1 MAADITKLKNDAR
14 LLMTET
20 RLIADRAAA
29 EDRAFTPAEAATV
42 KANLAKG
49 RELADQIDAA
59 RGETRDVFDDA
70 SKKTLEDLGHAIAG
84 TGGKAYR
91 QTPSGYHERV
101 QGGSKAGHHPR
112 VKAAG
117 GSDWGAQV
125 VLASSDGPQY
135 KGILASGAVPLTV
148 PLDTEPIRQG
158 VPVLALRQLIP
169 TEMGPSRFGY
179 LRQTVRTN
187 NAAPVARGAVKPT
200 SVYTWERVDDRTRTI
215 AHLSE
220 PIARQDLRDAPSLE
234 RVLDVEMRLGLELAL
249 EAQIING
256 SGSGENMTGIAN
268 VSGSQSQAWDTD
280 LLTTARKAKT
290 KLEVLS
296 FLDGAAY
303 VMHPNDW
310 ESVELLANNEADYY
324 LGGPV
329 QTVEVAARRLWG
341 LPVVST
347 TAQTAGVAHLVNF
360 RLATEL
366 QVVEDVRLDWSENVY
381 DPDALGEGVGA
392 SDYTRNMIRFRCEM
406 DAGLKIFQPSAIVEI
421 DLTA

>member
-1 MAADITKLKNDAR
+1 MPADVSKLKGDLAQVLTEAKGIVARADAENR
-14 LLMTET
+14 PLTE
-20 RLIADRAAA
+20 A
-29 EDRAFTPAEAATV
+29 EGATV
-42 KANLAKG
+42 KAKTEQGYALYEQIKAATSQNADIRQTLG
-49 RELADQIDAA
+49 EL
-59 RGETRDVFDDA
+59 GA
-70 SKKTLEDLGHAIAG
+70 SIAG
-84 TGGKAYR
+84 PGGKGFSTLPGHR
-91 QTPSGYHERV
+91 
-101 QGGSKAGHHPR
+101 GSPQLSTKAGQHPR

-117 GSDWGAQV
+117 GSDWGAKV
-125 VLASSDGPQY
+125 VFASSDGAQY

-148 PLDTEPIRQG
+148 PLDPEPIRQG

-169 TEMGPSRFGY
+169 TESGPSRFGY

-200 SVYTWERVDDRTRTI
+200 SVYTWERIDDRTRTI

-234 RVLDVEMRLGLELAL
+234 RVLDIEMRLGLELGL

-310 ESVELLANNEADYY
+310 EAVELLANNEADYY

-329 QTVEVAARRLWG
+329 QTVEVAGRRLWG

-360 RLATEL
+360 QLATEL

-381 DPDALGEGVGA
+381 DPNALGEDSGA
-392 SDYTRNMIRFRCEM
+392 SDFTRNMVRFRCEM

>member
-1 MAADITKLKNDAR
+1 MAADITKLKNQAR
-14 LLMTET
+14 LLLSET
-20 RLIADRAAA
+20 RVIADRATA
-29 EDRAFTPAEAATV
+29 EGRDFTREEAAV
-42 KANLAKG
+42 VEANIAKG
-49 RELADQIDAA
+49 RVLVDQIMED
-59 RGETRDVFDDA
+59 RGETNADSMKA
-70 SKKTLEDLGHAIAG
+70 ALNKLGHEIAG
-84 TGGKAYR
+84 DGKGFSTLPGER
-91 QTPSGYHERV
+91 GRPLSPS
-101 QGGSKAGHHPR
+101 SKAGQHPR

-117 GSDWGAQV
+117 GSDWGAKV
-125 VLASSDGPQY
+125 VFAASEGGGY

-148 PLDTEPIRQG
+148 PLDPEPIRQG

-169 TEMGPSRFGY
+169 TEPGPSRFGY

-200 SVYTWERVDDRTRTI
+200 SVYTWERIDDRTRTI

-234 RVLDVEMRLGLELAL
+234 RVLDVEMRLGLELGL

-268 VSGSQSQAWDTD
+268 VSGSQTQAWDTD

-290 KLEVLS
+290 KLEILS

-310 ESVELLANNEADYY
+310 EAVELLANNEADYF

-329 QTVEVAARRLWG
+329 QTVEVSARRLWG

-360 RLATEL
+360 KLATEL

-381 DPDALGEGVGA
+381 DPNALGEDSGA
-392 SDYTRNMIRFRCEM
+392 SDFTRNMIRFRCEM

>member
-1 MAADITKLKNDAR
+1 MQKKAQELVEEMQAVLKKAQAIAAKADGEGRDFTADEVTEVKGLMDQARELKAKAEKAKEAEKVESALAELGDGIGGTWGVKGGGAR
-14 LLMTET
+14 
-20 RLIADRAAA
+20 
-29 EDRAFTPAEAATV
+29 V
-42 KANLAKG
+42 KA
-49 RELADQIDAA
+49 D
-59 RGETRDVFDDA
+59 
-70 SKKTLEDLGHAIAG
+70 
-84 TGGKAYR
+84 
-91 QTPSGYHERV
+91 
-101 QGGSKAGHHPR
+101 HPR

-117 GSDWGAQV
+117 GSDWGAK
-125 VLASSDGPQY
+125 VLSATSGADGY

-148 PLDTEPIRQG
+148 PLDPEPVRMG

-169 TEMGPSRFGY
+169 TVSGPSRFSY
-179 LRQTVRTN
+179 LRQTTRTN
-187 NAAPVARGAVKPT
+187 NAAPVARGALKPT

-220 PIARQDLRDAPSLE
+220 PIARQDLRDAPALR
-234 RVLDVEMRLGLELAL
+234 RVLDIEMRLGTELGL

-268 VSGSQSQAWDTD
+268 VSGSQAQAWDTN
-280 LLTTARKAKT
+280 LLTTTRKAKT
-290 KLEVLS
+290 KLELLS

-303 VMHPNDW
+303 VMNPSDW
-310 ESVELLANNEADYY
+310 ETVELLANNEADYY

-329 QTVEVAARRLWG
+329 QTVDVNARRLWG

-360 RLATEL
+360 REATEL
-366 QVVEDVRLDWSENVY
+366 QLVEDVRFDWSENVY
-381 DPDALGEGVGA
+381 DPNALGAGSGA
-392 SDYTRNMIRFRCEM
+392 SDFQRNMIRFRAEM

>member
-1 MAADITKLKNDAR
+1 MAADAKKLKTEGRKALLEAR
-14 LLMTET
+14 A
-20 RLIADRAAA
+20 IADLAEA
-29 EDRAFTPAEAATV
+29 EDRDFTPDEAAKV
-42 KANLAKG
+42 KAS
-49 RELADQIDAA
+49 IA
-59 RGETRDVFDDA
+59 RGRDLLEQARLAERGPGQDDELKATLKELGDDIGGSGA
-70 SKKTLEDLGHAIAG
+70 SFSTAWSARGR
-84 TGGKAYR
+84 GKG
-91 QTPSGYHERV
+91 PS
-101 QGGSKAGHHPR
+101 SKAGLHPR

-117 GSDWGAQV
+117 GSDWGATV
-125 VLASSDGPQY
+125 RYAASGGGQY

-148 PLDTEPIRQG
+148 PLDPEPVRQG

-169 TEMGPSRFGY
+169 TVTGPSRFGY
-179 LRQTVRTN
+179 MRQTVRTN
-187 NAAPVARGAVKPT
+187 NAAPVARAALKPT
-200 SVYTWERVDDRTRTI
+200 SVYTWERIDDRTRTI

-234 RVLDVEMRLGLELAL
+234 RVLDVEMRLGEELAL

-268 VSGSQSQAWDTD
+268 VSGSQSQAWDTN

-296 FLDGAAY
+296 FVEGAAY

-310 ESVELLANNEADYY
+310 ETVELLANNEADYY

-329 QTVEVAARRLWG
+329 QTVEVTSRRLWG
-341 LPVVST
+341 LPVVTT

-360 RLATEL
+360 PIATEL

-381 DPDALGEGVGA
+381 DPDALGSGQGA
-392 SDYTRNMIRFRCEM
+392 SDFQRNMIRFRCEM